1 MTKSG
6 SETQICR
13 GFTDGQWLGLKTR
26 LFENGAIQNDQT
38 AWDCAITVF
47 ERRIRER
54 YFSCIEALQ
63 AADSRA
69 DIELGDTLPPDCSV
83 LVQPEMERRRSPLVS
98 IPPFG
103 RGFTRHR
110 YDHQAIPSAWLRPR
124 RARFRFARQDH
135 CSSTMP
141 IRLNFRV
148 ARRSPIFHR
157 EERGQ
162 GC

>member
-1 MTKSG
+1 MAL
-6 SETQICR
+6 R
-13 GFTDGQWLGLKTR
+13 AL
-26 LFENGAIQNDQT
+26 
-38 AWDCAITVF
+38 
-47 ERRIRER
+47 
-54 YFSCIEALQ
+54 SC
-63 AADSRA
+63 
-69 DIELGDTLPPDCSV
+69 V

-141 IRLNFRV
+141 IRLNFRL
-148 ARRSPIFHR
+148 ARRSGIITPSAAANFSRRRIRAELMLTQNLYRFSKLVIFAEAKQRFGSPLDVNIGSCAIAVVELPIAFIRNHR
-157 EERGQ
+157 G
-162 GC
+162 